1 MLCLNSLKCIS
12 NAIGLTIGKKYEIL
26 KEGKYWF
33 KVKNDNNELVHYSKD
48 NFENGKP
55 KYYGLIPKVSWK
67 KSGNFDQSILKR
79 LEDIS
84 AWLLKINW

>member
-1 MLCLNSLKCIS
+1 MNFLKCIN

-48 NFENGKP
+48 NFENGK
-55 KYYGLIPKVSWK
+55 
-67 KSGNFDQSILKR
+67 
-79 LEDIS
+79 
-84 AWLLKINW
+84 